1 MWWKMKQMYRRSE
14 GKSLVV
20 CRFTMVVATFAGVSS
35 FAVAQTPSV
44 NPQAFTEQY
53 CLACHDDT
61 SQVAGISFESV
72 DWNNPGKSA
81 EILEKAARKVGAG
94 EMPPPGMPRPT
105 VAGAEAFTGWLASS
119 LDKYAAAH
127 PNPGRPAIHRL
138 NRAEY
143 SNAIRD
149 LLALD
154 TKPGD
159 LLPVDDSGY
168 GFDNIGDVLTVSPA
182 LLERY
187 LSVARRASRAA
198 VGDLTLKPADEEFLN
213 PNKKTMDRASDDL
226 PFGSARGMSFQYYF
240 PLDAEYLIRIRMNGE
255 NGTVHEI
262 RMPIQAGLRTIGA
275 AFAKQSFKPEVVP
288 GRRGPFAPADGTAAP
303 GRGAPA
309 PLPRGQLD
317 LRLDGARVKT
327 FDVAGGSGPQVD
339 RIIVSGPYKI
349 TGRGDTASREGI
361 FVCKPASVADE
372 TTCAHT
378 ILAKLARRAFR
389 RTVTDADVKPL
400 LAFYQRGRAE
410 GDFDLGIEKALTAML
425 VSPNFL
431 FRVEH
436 DPKDSAPGSVYRIG
450 DFALASRLSF
460 FVWSSIP
467 DDQLLDL
474 AEQGKLRDSAVLQQ
488 QVRRMLDDP
497 KSQALVDNFAGQWL
511 YLRKLQLSRP
521 DPDVF
526 PEFDDSLR
534 QGFRTETSLFFQN
547 VLREDRSVLELLD
560 ANYTYLN
567 QRLAEHYGIPNVYG
581 PQFRKV
587 TMTDPNR
594 GGLLGQGSI
603 LTVTSYPNRTSVV
616 QRGKWILENL
626 LGTPP
631 PPPPQVVPELMPHG
645 KDGRQ
650 LTMREQMV
658 QHRADPVCASCH
670 SRMDPL
676 GFALE
681 NYDGVGRWRDK
692 DAGNAIDASGKLPD
706 GSTFVG
712 PAGLKKI
719 LTTKDRDE
727 FINTA
732 TEKLLLYALG
742 RGLEYYDQPAVRA
755 ISREAGKDDY
765 RMSALIAAIVKST
778 PFEMRRTPDK

>member
-1 MWWKMKQMYRRSE
+1 MKQMYRRSE
-14 GKSLVV
+14 GRQLSV
-20 CRFTMVVATFAGVSS
+20 CRSVIVVVTLCGLSSVAT
-35 FAVAQTPSV
+35 AQTPSV
-44 NPQAFTEQY
+44 NPQNFTEQY
-53 CLACHDDT
+53 CLACHDDS

-81 EILEKAARKVGAG
+81 EILEKALRKVGAG
-94 EMPPPGMPRPT
+94 EMPPPGLPRPT
-105 VAGAEAFTGWLASS
+105 AAGAAAFTGWLADS
-119 LDKYAAAH
+119 LDQYAAAH

-168 GFDNIGDVLTVSPA
+168 GFDNIGDVLSVSPA

-187 LSVARRASRAA
+187 LSVARRISRAA

-213 PNKKTMDRASDDL
+213 PNKRATERVSDDL
-226 PFGSARGMSFQYYF
+226 PFGSARGMSLQYYF
-240 PLDAEYLIRIRMNGE
+240 PLDAEYIIRVRMTGE
-255 NGTVHEI
+255 NGMVHEI
-262 RMPIQAGLRTIGA
+262 RMPIRAGLRTIGA

-288 GRRGPFAPADGTAAP
+288 GRRGPFGGGAGGTAAP

-317 LRLDGARVKT
+317 LRLDGARLKT
-327 FDVAGGSGPQVD
+327 FDVAGGPGPQVD
-339 RIIVSGPYKI
+339 RIIVSGPYNI
-349 TGRGDTASREGI
+349 TGRGDTPSRERI
-361 FVCKPASVADE
+361 FVCRPSNAAE
-372 TTCAHT
+372 EAACAHT
-378 ILAKLARRAFR
+378 VLARLARRAFR
-389 RTVTDADVKPL
+389 RTVTEADVKPL
-400 LAFYQRGRAE
+400 LEFYRSGRAE

-431 FRVEH
+431 FRVER
-436 DPKDSAPGSVYRIG
+436 DAKDSAPGSVYRIG

-460 FVWSSIP
+460 FLWSSIP

-474 AEQGKLRDSAVLQQ
+474 AERGKLKDPAVLQQ

-511 YLRKLQLSRP
+511 YLRKLQISRP

-534 QGFRTETSLFFQN
+534 QAFRTETSLFFQN
-547 VLREDRSVLELLD
+547 VMREDGSVLELLD
-560 ANYTYLN
+560 ANYTFLN

-587 TMTDPNR
+587 TLTDPNR

-631 PPPPQVVPELMPHG
+631 PPPPPVPELVAHG

-650 LTMREQMV
+650 LTMREQMEL
-658 QHRADPVCASCH
+658 HRANPVCASCH

-681 NYDGVGRWRDK
+681 NYDGVGKWRDK
-692 DAGNAIDASGKLPD
+692 DAGNAIDVSGKLPD
-706 GSTFVG
+706 GTTFVG

-727 FINTA
+727 FISTA

-742 RGLEYYDQPAVRA
+742 RGLEYYDEPAVRA
-755 ISREAGKDDY
+755 ISRDAAKDDY
-765 RMSALIAAIVKST
+765 RMSALITAIVKSS
-778 PFEMRRTPDK
+778 PFEMRRTPDR